1 MLNEKGVRLEI
12 RNRYLRAIEEYGET
26 RVVGVFYFGS
36 GNYNLDTL
44 NSDIDVKTIV
54 LPSFDD
60 MIDSKNCV
68 NKLIVEK
75 DGSHSEVKDIRLMFN
90 SYLKQNI
97 NFTETLFT
105 KYFELN
111 PEYAG
116 MWLGAI
122 IKNREAIAHYCP
134 HKAVLTMYGNMKTKY
149 KQMFHRAPHNEFDID
164 NYGYGLK
171 DFHHIARLADF
182 IKRYIA
188 EDETYEKILIPKDPE
203 LLISYKTTPLPVED
217 AKKIAESLITE
228 AEVLVDEYVMDKHF
242 ETNKEVE
249 EVLKNV
255 QRTMIAHSL
264 KKELLESETK
274 L

>member
-1 MLNEKGVRLEI
+1 MNLEKVN
-12 RNRYLRAIEEYGET
+12 NRVHSDYEFLKELGYNI
-26 RVVGVFYFGS
+26 VGVFVYGS
-36 GNYNLDTL
+36 NNYGMATEHSDVDT
-44 NSDIDVKTIV
+44 KAIV
-54 LPSFDD
+54 LPHFDD
-60 MIDSKNCV
+60 IVDSKDWV
-68 NKLIVEK
+68 SKEYHRDEDGGKL
-75 DGSHSEVKDIRLMFN
+75 EVKDIRLMFN

-116 MWLGAI
+116 MWLGAV

-242 ETNKEVE
+242 ETDKEVE
-249 EVLKNV
+249 DVLRNV
-255 QRTMIAHSL
+255 QRTMIANSL